1 MPSCQHLQRT
11 YCTPAIV
18 YDCALFQVSFFN
30 LVLIEKSWKRCFA
43 SMMLFIIMIHMA
55 AVPIIMLI
63 IVIVAVQI
71 FNSSLILPEEE
82 IILHEGRGRRPCYI
96 LSHMNLDGQHQD
108 HTILVI
114 FHLLILTVIIFTKT
128 TILAIDSK

>member
-1 MPSCQHLQRT
+1 
-11 YCTPAIV
+11 
-18 YDCALFQVSFFN
+18 
-30 LVLIEKSWKRCFA
+30 
-43 SMMLFIIMIHMA
+43 MMLFIIMIHMA

-63 IVIVAVQI
+63 IVIVAPVQI

-114 FHLLILTVIIFTKT
+114 FHLLILIVIIITKAT
-128 TILAIDSK
+128 TDSK

>member
-1 MPSCQHLQRT
+1 
-11 YCTPAIV
+11 
-18 YDCALFQVSFFN
+18 
-30 LVLIEKSWKRCFA
+30 
-43 SMMLFIIMIHMA
+43 MMLFIIMIHMA

>member
-1 MPSCQHLQRT
+1 
-11 YCTPAIV
+11 
-18 YDCALFQVSFFN
+18 
-30 LVLIEKSWKRCFA
+30 
-43 SMMLFIIMIHMA
+43 MIHMA

-63 IVIVAVQI
+63 IIIVAVHI
-71 FNSSLILPEEE
+71 FNSSLILSEEE

-108 HTILVI
+108 HTTLVI